1 MSAAEIIS
9 SPQNPRIKRLRRLRS
24 RAEREEDWFLLEG
37 RTLIREAM
45 ARGWEIESLYYSA
58 GNSVQSNSV
67 PSFQLSPKLLQS
79 VSALEQSPGI
89 LAVSRKRIFPIEAV
103 SLASRSVLLAGIQD
117 PGNMGALLRS
127 AAAFGSAAVLTSP
140 GTVHV
145 YNPKVTRAAM
155 GAMFHLQL
163 CENVTP
169 KQLAPVLQ
177 RENTE
182 LIVADSGSGEDP
194 KSLPR
199 NRNYVLALGHET
211 LGVSREWRTLAS
223 KQVRI
228 PISSVTQ
235 SLNVAVA
242 GSILLYELTQKQVE
256 SRRSK
261 VESQSE
267 D

>member
-1 MSAAEIIS
+1 
-9 SPQNPRIKRLRRLRS
+9 
-24 RAEREEDWFLLEG
+24 
-37 RTLIREAM
+37 
-45 ARGWEIESLYYSA
+45 
-58 GNSVQSNSV
+58 
-67 PSFQLSPKLLQS
+67 LLQS
-79 VSALEQSPGI
+79 VSNLEQSPGI
-89 LAVSRKRIFPIEAV
+89 LAVARKRTVPIEGV

-127 AAAFGSAAVLTSP
+127 AAAFGSAAVLASP
-140 GTVHV
+140 GTVHF
-145 YNPKVTRAAM
+145 YNPKVVRAAM
-155 GAMFHLQL
+155 GAMFHLRL

-169 KQLAPVLQ
+169 KQLAPILQ
-177 RENTE
+177 RDNAE

-194 KSLPR
+194 KGLPR
-199 NRNYVLALGHET
+199 IRNYVLALGHET

-242 GSILLYELTQKQVE
+242 GSILLYELAPEPVE

-261 VESQSE
+261 VESQNA